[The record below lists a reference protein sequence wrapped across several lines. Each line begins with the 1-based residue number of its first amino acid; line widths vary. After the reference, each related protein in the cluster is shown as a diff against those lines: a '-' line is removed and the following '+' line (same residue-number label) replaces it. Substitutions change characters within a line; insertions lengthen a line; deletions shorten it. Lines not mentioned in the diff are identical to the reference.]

1 MAEKRP
7 SPSSPAR
14 DRPRKKRRVIR
25 SLQHTEHRLDHVE
38 PAPPNTAF
46 TQAQLLKCI
55 TVALT
60 TAGFDGVQP
69 AALEMFRS
77 HTEEYMLHFATYLR
91 TSMNSGRRITP
102 VAQDFSMALSLMPNA
117 ASASQL
123 VPQLQLPLPGSISY
137 PSIPEPDSAEPI
149 LPDFSGLLHS
159 LTSRS
164 QPAYIPSHF
173 PALPPKHSWQQ
184 TPVFP
189 KREKDVRQMREEA
202 TKEGMLAEQALR
214 KLATAAKAGAEK
226 AEKRRGNILSGP
238 GKARGGVSG
247 KRVAGKEES
256 FADLLSDVGLVGGG
270 EMNMRHAGSRDADEG
285 GTENVVVNYDLG
297 HWRRGAQRRGPRS

>member
-7 SPSSPAR
+7 SPSSAAR
-14 DRPRKKRRVIR
+14 ERPREKRQVVRN
-25 SLQHTEHRLDHVE
+25 LQHTQHRPEHVE
-38 PAPPNTAF
+38 PVPPSAAF
-46 TQAQLLKCI
+46 TQAQMLKSI
-55 TVALT
+55 GAALT
-60 TAGFDGVQP
+60 AAGFDGVQP

-77 HTEEYMLHFATYLR
+77 HTEEYMLHFATYIR
-91 TSMNSGRRITP
+91 TSMNSGRRMTP
-102 VAQDFSMALSLMPNA
+102 IAQDFSMALSLTPNT
-117 ASASQL
+117 ASASL
-123 VPQLQLPLPGSISY
+123 LRPQLQLPLPESISY
-137 PSIPEPDSAEPI
+137 PSIPEPDPAEPA

-164 QPAYIPSHF
+164 QPGYIPSHF

-247 KRVAGKEES
+247 KWAAGKEES
-256 FADLLSDVGLVGGG
+256 FADLLSDGGVVGEGGVRMG
-270 EMNMRHAGSRDADEG
+270 QAGDRGSNEG
-285 GTENVVVNYDLG
+285 GTDNAVVNYDLS
-297 HWRRGAQRRGPRS
+297 HWRRGGQRRGARR